1 MIPTRD
7 LSRLITGKQFFCTNN
22 PKPLRHIFGG
32 IDPAGHHI
40 HEREKMKTLIFWF
53 SKNLAIIIFATE
65 IVVGIAAAITDFFE
79 NDRWC

>member
-1 MIPTRD
+1 MI
-7 LSRLITGKQFFCTNN
+7 IGKQFCFTNN
-22 PKPLRHIFGG
+22 PNPLRHISGG
-32 IDPAGHHI
+32 IVPADHRI
-40 HEREKMKTLIFWF
+40 HERKKMKTLIFWF

>member
-1 MIPTRD
+1 
-7 LSRLITGKQFFCTNN
+7 
-22 PKPLRHIFGG
+22 
-32 IDPAGHHI
+32 
-40 HEREKMKTLIFWF
+40 MKTLIFWF